1 MALQGFSGEE
11 KIVRL
16 MNLTARS
23 ADPSIADSAVTSLS
37 GDDEIQFSVVNAT
50 TLAIVSTVAG
60 SNNSADDWWAVLT
73 MPTVT
78 EKTLYR
84 LQAKAYISSR
94 EQYWETDIWV
104 EPVAN
109 PDA

>member
-1 MALQGFSGEE
+1 MALKAYSGEE

-23 ADPSIADSAVTSLS
+23 ADPAIADTSVTSLS
-37 GDDEIQFSVVNAT
+37 GQDEVQFSVVNAT

-60 SNNSADDWWAVLT
+60 SNNAADDWWAVLS

-78 EKTLYR
+78 EKTLYI
-84 LQAKAYISSR
+84 LQAKASISSR
-94 EQYWETDIWV
+94 DQYWESEVWV
-104 EPVAN
+104 EPVGN